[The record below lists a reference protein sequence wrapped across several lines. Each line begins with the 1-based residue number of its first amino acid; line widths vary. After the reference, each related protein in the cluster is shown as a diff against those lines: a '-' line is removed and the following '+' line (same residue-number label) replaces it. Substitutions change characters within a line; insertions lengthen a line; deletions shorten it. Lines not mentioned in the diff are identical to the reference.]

1 MRPLSL
7 PAVLA
12 ACVLLLAACGGGG
25 DDGGTATPSPDATA
39 ADGATE
45 LSEGVAAL
53 VNGTEIPT
61 DQLEARVETASE
73 SPEVA
78 EILEGEDGAAALAQ
92 LRASILS
99 QMIVNRIVLDGAEE
113 RGLEVDDEAI
123 EETREELA
131 EQAGGEEAFE
141 EQVEQAGLD
150 ADQLASELEAITAL
164 RLVREDLSAEADTPA
179 AGPSPDGTTPDP
191 ADALLQQ
198 WLLERLQAAEVQVDP
213 EIGSW
218 DPAQG
223 AVVPPAVP
231 APATEGTTDEP
242 TGPASPSPADTASPT
257 ATETATE
264 EE

>member
-12 ACVLLLAACGGGG
+12 ALVLLLAACGGGG
-25 DDGGTATPSPDATA
+25 DDGGAEDPSPGATA

-45 LSEGVAAL
+45 LSEGAAAL

-99 QMIVNRIVLDGAEE
+99 QLIVNRIVLDGAEE
-113 RGLEVDDEAI
+113 RGLEVDEDAV

-131 EQAGGEEAFE
+131 QQAGGEEAFD

-150 ADQLASELEAITAL
+150 ADQLSSELEAITAL
-164 RLVREDLSAEADTPA
+164 RLVREDLSAETGTPTA
-179 AGPSPDGTTPDP
+179 APSPDGASPDP

-198 WLLERLQAAEVQVDP
+198 WLLEQLQAAEVQVAP

-218 DPAQG
+218 DSNQG
-223 AVVPPAVP
+223 TVVPPAVP
-231 APATEGTTDEP
+231 APGTEGATDDA
-242 TGPASPSPADTASPT
+242 TGPASPAASPSPT
-257 ATETATE
+257 AASPAATE
-264 EE
+264 EG